1 VIATLGGM
9 MAPADA
15 ARRGQLLC
23 AAAAVVWSSAGP
35 VQRAVDATSP
45 TQVAVRAGVGAVA
58 LLAYLV
64 VRRGRGALGSLLH
77 VGRAGLL
84 VAVCLAAVSSAFILA
99 LAHTTVAHVLLF
111 QASSPFV
118 AALLAWFLM
127 REAIPFRTWIAM
139 AAALLGVGIM
149 VGGSVGSGGL
159 WGDALCVLMSAGF
172 AVVIVVTRSHREISM
187 TPATALGMAI
197 AFAATAPFSHIGGV
211 PTRDILLLAAL
222 GAGQIAL
229 GLILFT
235 AGARLIPAAQAGLI
249 TLIEIVLGPL
259 WVWLIYREEP
269 DTLTIVGGSVI
280 VGAVLLHAFA
290 ELRRPAR
297 LRAQPE
303 ALT

>member
-1 VIATLGGM
+1 M

-35 VQRAVDATSP
+35 VQRAVDATSA
-45 TQVAVRAGVGAVA
+45 TQVAVRAGVGALA
-58 LLAYLV
+58 LLVYLMF
-64 VRRGRGALGSLLH
+64 RRGRETLGALLRIG
-77 VGRAGLL
+77 VAGLL

-99 LAHTTVAHVLLF
+99 LAHTSVAHVLLF
-111 QASSPFV
+111 QAASPFL

-127 REAIPFRTWIAM
+127 REAIPLRTWFAM
-139 AAALLGVGIM
+139 AAALVGVAIM
-149 VGGSVGSGGL
+149 VGGSIGSGGL
-159 WGDALCVLMSAGF
+159 WGDALCVVMSGGF
-172 AVVIVVTRSHREISM
+172 AVVLVVTRVHREISM
-187 TPATALGMAI
+187 TPATAVGMAI
-197 AFAATAPFSHIGGV
+197 AFAATAPFSHFGGV
-211 PTRDILLLAAL
+211 PGRDLFLLAAL

-269 DTLTIVGGSVI
+269 DALTIAGGSVI
-280 VGAVLLHAFA
+280 VAAVLLHALA
-290 ELRRPAR
+290 ELRPRSRVAHLGSGPI
-297 LRAQPE
+297 
-303 ALT
+303 

>member
-1 VIATLGGM
+1 
-9 MAPADA
+9 
-15 ARRGQLLC
+15 
-23 AAAAVVWSSAGP
+23 
-35 VQRAVDATSP
+35 
-45 TQVAVRAGVGAVA
+45 
-58 LLAYLV
+58 
-64 VRRGRGALGSLLH
+64 
-77 VGRAGLL
+77 
-84 VAVCLAAVSSAFILA
+84 
-99 LAHTTVAHVLLF
+99 
-111 QASSPFV
+111 V

-127 REAIPFRTWIAM
+127 REAIPLRTWIAM
-139 AAALLGVGIM
+139 AAALFGVAIM

-159 WGDALCVLMSAGF
+159 WGDALCVLMSVGF
-172 AVVIVVTRSHREISM
+172 AVVIVITRSHREISM

-197 AFAATAPFSHIGGV
+197 AFAATAPFSQIAGV
-211 PTRDILLLAAL
+211 PGRDIFLLAAL

-280 VGAVLLHAFA
+280 VCAVLLHAFA

-303 ALT
+303 PFA